1 MEEALQ
7 EVEGRFEVQKLKI
20 RQAFGLLAGAG
31 GLGGKKLKLLQ
42 PPPHR
47 ISP

>member
-1 MEEALQ
+1 MEEDLQ

-31 GLGGKKLKLLQ
+31 GLGGKKLKLSYFS
-42 PPPHR
+42 PHR
-47 ISP
+47 TA